1 MEKGVKHYVKKV
13 KKEGLQVITG
23 RLKWVYRYAKPHKK
37 AIVAYTLVGMSGIVV
52 SLISS
57 LVSRDLVDIITGH
70 KTGELVFTFCC
81 MIGTTLGS
89 TLIGQLASY
98 ISTKLSLKV
107 DNNIKA
113 EIFDEIMTSDW
124 ESLTQYHSGELLVR
138 WSSDVSTVS
147 SGILN
152 MVPNLIIMLFRF
164 FSALFMVLV
173 NDASFAVFALLGVL
187 LSILTSREAMKR
199 LQKTNLNSMELN
211 ARMSTF
217 NQETFSNVQNVK
229 AFDMLPLYSKRLRVL
244 QKEYTEVSLHY
255 QKNAVLNAIMLT
267 IVSMIVSYSAQGWGI
282 YKVWSGAITYGT
294 MVMFLQ
300 LTSGLSSSVTN
311 LISLVP
317 QGISLMNSAK
327 RLMDVTQLPKE
338 DYSHR
343 EEVREFYNAHKTD
356 GIGIAIRDVAYAYN
370 QGETVFAKVNAEAHP
385 HEVIAFVGPSG
396 EGKTTMLRFLLAII
410 RAKEGKGYICPGNS
424 TPETDDSC
432 MPLTASARQLIAYV
446 PQGNTMFSGT
456 IAENMRNV
464 KEDASD
470 EEIINALKLACA
482 WKFVERLPNGINSE
496 IKEHGGGFSEG
507 QAQRLSIARAL
518 VRKSPILLMD
528 EATSALDSGTQMEVL
543 RNIMTDDYPRT
554 VILTTHRPRVLDYC
568 TRVYSI
574 HDCQCTMLSEDEVE
588 KLIREA

>member
-1 MEKGVKHYVKKV
+1 MENGVKDYVQKVKNKGVKEIIY
-13 KKEGLQVITG
+13 
-23 RLKWVYRYAKPHKK
+23 RLKWVYSYAKPHRK
-37 AIVAYTLVGMSGIVV
+37 AIIAYTLVGMSGIAV

-57 LVSRDLVDIITGH
+57 LISRDLVDIITGH
-70 KTGELVFTFCC
+70 KTGELVVTFCS
-81 MIGTTLGS
+81 MIGITLGS
-89 TLIGQLASY
+89 TLIGQLSSY

-107 DNNIKA
+107 DNSIKA
-113 EIFDEIMTSDW
+113 EVFDEIMNSDW
-124 ESLTQYHSGELLVR
+124 ESLTNYHSGELLVR
-138 WSSDVSTVS
+138 WNGDVSAIS
-147 SGILN
+147 AGILN
-152 MVPNLIIMLFRF
+152 MIPNFIIMVFRF
-164 FSALFMVLV
+164 FSALIMVLV
-173 NDASFAVFALLGVL
+173 NDASFAIFALAGVP
-187 LSILTSREAMKR
+187 LSLLTSREAMKR
-199 LQKTNLNSMELN
+199 LQKTNLSSMELN
-211 ARMSTF
+211 AKMSAF

-229 AFDMLPLYSKRLRVL
+229 AFDMTPLYSRRLRVL
-244 QKEYTEVSLHY
+244 QKEYTSVSLRY
-255 QKNAVLNAIMLT
+255 QKNAVINAIMLT

-300 LTSGLSSSVTN
+300 LSTSLSGAVTN
-311 LISLVP
+311 LIGLVP
-317 QGISLMNSAK
+317 QGISLMNASK
-327 RLMDVTQLPKE
+327 RLMDITQLPKE

-343 EEVREFYNAHKTD
+343 DEVSDFYQKHKTE
-356 GIGIAIRDVAYAYN
+356 GVGLAVRNVAYAYSG
-370 QGETVFAKVNAEAHP
+370 GENVFASVNAEAHP
-385 HEVIAFVGPSG
+385 HEVVAFVGPSG

-410 RAKEGKGYICPGNS
+410 RAKEGCGYICPGNS
-424 TPETDDSC
+424 TPETDSSC

-470 EEIINALKLACA
+470 EEIIEALKLACA
-482 WKFVERLPNGINSE
+482 WKFVERLPEGINSE

-518 VRKSPILLMD
+518 LRKSPILLMD

-574 HDCQCTMLSEDEVE
+574 HDCQCTELTEEEVQ
-588 KLIREA
+588 KLINEA